1 MNEHKDLLF
10 IHFKKNLLI
19 QISNIL
25 LMFVFFYGWTVD
37 NCYTTI
43 KNILRGGLF
52 NRNRSCC
59 ENDVLR
65 RWKKDPH
72 FNKISVMY
80 IKLRILQGSCKIFCA
95 RSYPNQ
101 KWAENIHEEYWNI
114 WNMEILNLRGLEK
127 NKWEKKHYLIC
138 KFNFLYVTACLLI

>member
-25 LMFVFFYGWTVD
+25 LMFVFFYGWTMD

-43 KNILRGGLF
+43 KNILRGNNMRAF
-52 NRNRSCC
+52 EKMKKRSA
-59 ENDVLR
+59 
-65 RWKKDPH
+65 
-72 FNKISVMY
+72 FNKISVIY

-101 KWAENIHEEYWNI
+101 KWAENIHEEILEHMEYGNI
-114 WNMEILNLRGLEK
+114 EEK
-127 NKWEKKHYLIC
+127 TKD
-138 KFNFLYVTACLLI
+138 FNHF